1 MFGKRKIEK
10 PKNPLGLVLY
20 EYDNIINKE
29 LKDVLK
35 SINKNK
41 KLNPSRTGKIFDSV
55 SYRLNS
61 FKDGITKDKLKT
73 DYRSDK
79 ARDLIIDM
87 LNTINNSF
95 EKIKSENFDLQSPV
109 LNNIYSN
116 FEYAFNLREAIRK
129 KLKDVECDYS

>member
-61 FKDGITKDKLKT
+61 FKDGITKDKLKI

>member
-41 KLNPSRTGKIFDSV
+41 KLNPSRTGRIFDSV